1 MPYNVTV
8 FTFIETKLFTRVI
21 DEYLSDDELA
31 ALQTHLAINP
41 ESGDVVKGSG
51 GVRKLR
57 WSAPGRGKRGG
68 IRVIYYLKL
77 KRGEIWLLTA
87 YAKNV
92 RDSIPGPVL
101 KKIKDEI
108 DGAS

>member
-1 MPYNVTV
+1 MPYTVTV

-21 DEYLSDDELA
+21 DEYLSDDEFA
-31 ALQTHLAINP
+31 ALQTYLAIHP
-41 ESGDVVKGSG
+41 ESGDVVRGSG

>member
-1 MPYNVTV
+1 MTV

-31 ALQTHLAINP
+31 ALQTYLATNP

-68 IRVIYYLKL
+68 IRVIYYLQL

-108 DGAS
+108 DGAN

>member
-1 MPYNVTV
+1 MPYNVSV
-8 FTFIETKLFTRVI
+8 FTFVETKLFTRTI

-31 ALQTHLAINP
+31 APQLYLVANP
-41 ESGDVVKGSG
+41 HAGDVVQDSG

-57 WSAPGRGKRGG
+57 WGVPGRAKRGD
-68 IRVIYYLKL
+68 IRVIYYLML

-92 RDSIPGPVL
+92 RDSIPGSVL
-101 KKIKDEI
+101 KKIKEEI
-108 DGAS
+108 DGAG